1 MKRFKSYFVFISFL
15 VAQHCYADAI
25 KDSLLSVYKNSPND
39 SIRFKAI
46 DDFVWEYMY
55 ENPDTAFVIAFE
67 AFNKNR
73 KTTYP
78 KGLALLLRTMGAS
91 HVLRGNNEKGIFFY
105 SLSSQITKLL
115 KDDDGLASSCN
126 GLGIIYSR
134 EGNYSKAIEEY
145 LSSLSS
151 YERLND
157 KDGISIAYN
166 NIGLNYERQA
176 QPEKALDYYQ
186 KSLKIKLEI
195 GKPLGIAQAKIN
207 IGNIYISLKKYDL
220 SLKYFNEALEIQ
232 KELNNSTLEATII
245 NSIGIIYQEQKKFD
259 AAVGYFMKA
268 LVIRNK
274 IGDKYGANDIR
285 NNLAIINNIQ
295 GKYSKAIEYALES
308 YDAAVE
314 MQNLELVKQSAHTL
328 SSSYEKFG
336 NTNDALKYY
345 KIYNAYKDSVYNKEN
360 TEKSIQAELKY
371 EFSKQAEKE
380 NLAREKQELEQKEAV
395 KRQTIIRNFLILG
408 FVLLLFVAFLIYR
421 NLKQKQKANN
431 QLQFAYSQIE
441 EKSNLLEEKN
451 KEVFDSIKYA
461 KRLQEAILPNNDF
474 IKKLFPESFVFY
486 RPKDIVSGDFYWFE
500 HWGDK
505 KMFAAVDCTGHGVP
519 GAFMSIVGYNLLNQA
534 INEHGL
540 TKPNLILNELN
551 KGITKTLKQTFEDS
565 AVKDGMDISL
575 CSYDEKTN
583 ILEYSGAFNSLWLLR
598 DNAIKEI
605 KADKQPVGLFLGE
618 ELKSF
623 TNQEIPVKKGDVF
636 YVFTDGY
643 ADQFGGPKGKKFKY
657 KQLQNILLANAS
669 KSMQEQKTI
678 LENAITSWQG
688 SLEQIDDILI
698 IGVRF

>member
-1 MKRFKSYFVFISFL
+1 F
-15 VAQHCYADAI
+15 
-25 KDSLLSVYKNSPND
+25 SVYKNSPSD

-55 ENPDTAFVIAFE
+55 ENPDTAFVIAFD
-67 AFNKNR
+67 AYTNNR
-73 KTTYP
+73 NTKYP

-91 HVLRGNNEKGIFFY
+91 HVLRGNNDKGIFFY

-151 YERLND
+151 YERMND

-186 KSLKIKLEI
+186 KSLKRKLEI

-207 IGNIYISLKKYDL
+207 IGNIYISLKKYDS
-220 SLKYFNEALEIQ
+220 SLKFFNEALEIQ

-245 NSIGIIYQEQKKFD
+245 NSIGIIYQEQQKYD

-295 GKYSKAIEYALES
+295 GKYPKAIEYALES

-314 MQNLELVKQSAHTL
+314 MQNLELVKQSPQTL
-328 SSSYEKFG
+328 SSSYEKSG
-336 NTNDALKYY
+336 NSNDALKYY

-371 EFSKQAEKE
+371 EFSKKAEKE

-408 FVLLLFVAFLIYR
+408 FVLLLIVAFLIYR

-486 RPKDIVSGDFYWFE
+486 KPKDIVSGDFYWFE
-500 HWGDK
+500 HWGNK

-583 ILEYSGAFNSLWLLR
+583 VLEYSGAFNSLWLLR
-598 DNAIKEI
+598 DNAIVEI

-623 TNQEIPVKKGDVF
+623 TNQEIPVKKGDIF

-669 KSMQEQKTI
+669 KTMDEQKNI
-678 LENAITSWQG
+678 LENSITSWQG
-688 SLEQIDDILI
+688 NLEQIDDILI